1 LMCHGDVRARDLRD
15 HTKNLCQARIVGCRV
30 GCGLTLMARLRSGQ
44 EEEQCDF
51 RVVACQNNCKVQDL
65 KAKDLEVIKRI

>member
-1 LMCHGDVRARDLRD
+1 
-15 HTKNLCQARIVGCRV
+15 
-30 GCGLTLMARLRSGQ
+30 LTLMARLRSGH